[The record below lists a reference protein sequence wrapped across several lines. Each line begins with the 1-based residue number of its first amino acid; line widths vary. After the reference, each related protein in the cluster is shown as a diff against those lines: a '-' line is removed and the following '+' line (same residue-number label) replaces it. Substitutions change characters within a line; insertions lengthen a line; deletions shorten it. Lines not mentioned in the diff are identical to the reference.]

1 MTPVYVKKA
10 SIAQRY
16 EQNLSGSTPP
26 RKPKDRT
33 GEIMTALQVAAG
45 RALDMAGVVGRERQS
60 VLLSPEFNRHCL
72 KSAKALADEG
82 KIGKKHG

>member
-1 MTPVYVKKA
+1 MTTPLKVTPRQA
-10 SIAQRY
+10 RRY
-16 EQNLSGSTPP
+16 EQNLTGSTPA

-45 RALDMAGVVGRERQS
+45 RALDMAGVVGKARQS

-72 KSAKALADEG
+72 KSAKALAG
-82 KIGKKHG
+82 KA

>member
-1 MTPVYVKKA
+1 VTTPVKVKTM
-10 SIAQRY
+10 AQFNRL
-16 EQNLSGSTPP
+16 ERNLSGSAPP

-45 RALDMAGVVGRERQS
+45 RALDMAGVVGKARQS

-72 KSAKALADEG
+72 KSAKALAG
-82 KIGKKHG
+82 KQ

>member
-1 MTPVYVKKA
+1 VTTPLKVTPRQ
-10 SIAQRY
+10 AQRY
-16 EQNLSGSTPP
+16 EQNLSGSAPA
-26 RKPKDRT
+26 RKQKDRT

-72 KSAKALADEG
+72 KAAKALADEG

>member
-16 EQNLSGSTPP
+16 ERNLSGSAPA
-26 RKPKDRT
+26 RKQKDRT

-45 RALDMAGVVGRERQS
+45 RALDMAGVVGKARQS

-72 KSAKALADEG
+72 KVAKALAG
-82 KIGKKHG
+82 KV

>member
-16 EQNLSGSTPP
+16 EQNLSGSAPA
-26 RKPKDRT
+26 RKQKDRT

-45 RALDMAGVVGRERQS
+45 RALDMAGVVGKARQS

-72 KSAKALADEG
+72 KAAKALAG
-82 KIGKKHG
+82 KQ